1 MWVPYPSIIQFLD
14 NKEFWILWWFLIGK
28 LWLIFT
34 TLVLRWILSLI
45 IYPPWYNKYLLKNY
59 QSIMREYQS
68 QQILFFTFTLYGFTV
83 TVVSLWYYII
93 VLFGIEKFLVNFSGF
108 YGKSLVNLTVVQVQI
123 SWSVGFRILIVI
135 IY

>member
-1 MWVPYPSIIQFLD
+1 
-14 NKEFWILWWFLIGK
+14 
-28 LWLIFT
+28 
-34 TLVLRWILSLI
+34 
-45 IYPPWYNKYLLKNY
+45 
-59 QSIMREYQS
+59 MREYQS